1 MNADFILLVD
11 DDLAISEAIT
21 DLLAD
26 HGHEVR
32 CAPNGKEAL
41 AVLRSGARPC
51 MILLDLMMPVMNG
64 WQFAQE
70 KECDPELAQI
80 PMCIIT
86 AAGAA
91 QEPPPDAVCVL
102 PKPLQLARLLEIVA
116 QHC

>member
-1 MNADFILLVD
+1 MNAEFILLVD
-11 DDLAISEAIT
+11 DDVAICDAIT

-32 CAPNGKEAL
+32 AAANGREAL

-51 MILLDLMMPVMNG
+51 MILLDLMMPIMNG

-86 AAGAA
+86 AAGPTL
-91 QEPPPDAVCVL
+91 QPPPDALCVL
-102 PKPLQLARLLEIVA
+102 PKPFQLARLLKS
-116 QHC
+116 